1 MSNLQAPK
9 LLPRRV
15 TFYDFTPRDQPLPRY
30 DNGAMTHRYN
40 YPTHC
45 GGSTKIFEQIPKRKE
60 RKPIPGTAPDMYTG
74 WGLYLI
80 DGPNMGRLARV
91 AIAVDVL
98 SFLTS
103 FIFGLVWL
111 LASPDKSVGDAW
123 TTASYIFAAGSAPI
137 GILALL

>member
-1 MSNLQAPK
+1 
-9 LLPRRV
+9 
-15 TFYDFTPRDQPLPRY
+15 
-30 DNGAMTHRYN
+30 
-40 YPTHC
+40 
-45 GGSTKIFEQIPKRKE
+45 
-60 RKPIPGTAPDMYTG
+60 MYTG

-103 FIFGLVWL
+103 FIFGLVWS